1 MKYIKLSQIF
11 KLGRKRNKEII
22 HENKISNSSLIELAE
37 KLYSGRDPSRGI
49 VHVTNVRT
57 NALMICDK
65 LNINDINIL
74 VKIEA
79 AALFHDLWDHKYI
92 IPNSDSAEKI
102 KNRLYIELRKIYFS
116 DHDITDIVIIINN
129 VSLSREINMRQNKEF
144 LNLKHLQLMRDI
156 VSDADKLEML
166 GLYGIY
172 RMIEFEFKK
181 EPTINPDRLKKVVI
195 KVYNKKISKLLNEN
209 YIKTEPGRKI
219 ASPLMQ
225 EMDNYI
231 KIIQLNTY

>member
-1 MKYIKLSQIF
+1 MKYIKLSKIF
-11 KLGRKRNKEII
+11 KLGCKINKEIMY
-22 HENKISNSSLIELAE
+22 ENEISNSSLIELAE
-37 KLYSGRDPSRGI
+37 KLYSGRDPSHGI

-92 IPNSDSAEKI
+92 IPNSVRAEKM
-102 KNRLYIELRKIYFS
+102 KNLLYIELRKRYFS

-181 EPTINPDRLKKVVI
+181 EPNINPDRLKKVII

-209 YIKTEPGRKI
+209 YIKTEPCRKI
-219 ASPLMQ
+219 ATPLMK

-231 KIIQLNTY
+231 KIIQLSTD